1 MLTVPSLPP
10 FLLRPLIFGP
20 QKQICL
26 SCECCP
32 VGRWGSGSQSSE
44 NGSDRSAMAVL
55 TCHQMCTYRVYLAVW
70 NCYVPV
76 PDACHLRKI
85 DSFLPWIYMT
95 VSYACNSCQIG
106 NGSQRFNFGFSAPL
120 LLLPSFIHGL
130 ITCNIFSNTSWYS
143 LYKRYSTVNFSALKN
158 LLLTSVFNY
167 IFLFFLSWI
176 NQPWA
181 LPICNQ

>member
-1 MLTVPSLPP
+1 MLPSGAVGQWFPEQWEWKWQVSHGCAHLPP
-10 FLLRPLIFGP
+10 DVHI
-20 QKQICL
+20 
-26 SCECCP
+26 
-32 VGRWGSGSQSSE
+32 
-44 NGSDRSAMAVL
+44 
-55 TCHQMCTYRVYLAVW
+55 HRVYLAVW

-85 DSFLPWIYMT
+85 NSFLPWIYMT